1 MNIVLTHFIYIGWI
15 KNISTSMLAFNIIQ
29 SFLLLNHQILLWTL
43 NKRGFDPKVLLF
55 FQNYLVSRRAKYL
68 WNSFS
73 SPFFNIDIGVGQGS
87 ALFLILSALYLA
99 PILHISEKRIKILIS
114 ILLFVNDGL
123 FISWNKSLVVLNV
136 NLVCS
141 YNVISLL
148 FGKFELT
155 ILQVAT
161 SVSHIHCHD
170 RLIIKTLHHAV
181 KVMTTKTELFTIR
194 YSINQAIHLPN
205 IKKIFVVMDFI
216 YTARRIFNSLSSHLY

>member
-1 MNIVLTHFIYIGWI
+1 
-15 KNISTSMLAFNIIQ
+15 
-29 SFLLLNHQILLWTL
+29 LLNHQLLLWTL

-87 ALFLILSALYLA
+87 ALFLIFSALYLA
-99 PILHISEKRIKILIS
+99 PILHISEKRIKRIKILIS

-123 FISWNKSLVVLNV
+123 FISQNKSLVVLNV

-161 SVSHIHCHD
+161 SVSHVHCHD

-181 KVMTTKTELFTIR
+181 KVMTTETELFTIR

-205 IKKIFVVMDFI
+205 IKKIFVVMDSI
-216 YTARRIFNSLSSHLY
+216 YTTRRIFNSLLSHLY